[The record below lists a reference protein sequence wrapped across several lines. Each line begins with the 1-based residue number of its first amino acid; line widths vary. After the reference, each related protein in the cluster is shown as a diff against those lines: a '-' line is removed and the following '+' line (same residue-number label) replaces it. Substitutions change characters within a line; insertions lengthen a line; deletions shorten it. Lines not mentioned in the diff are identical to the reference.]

1 MNTLA
6 TDDKSGNTNKNKLP
20 FAVYLLAICQALMM
34 SGSTLLITASA
45 LVSLTLIDN
54 KALVTLPLSVQFLGM
69 MMTSIPASI
78 IMGRFGR
85 KFGFILGSLFAICGA
100 AILVYAIFND
110 NFSLFVFGAF
120 LIGIFNGVSN
130 FYRFAAVEFVDEAN
144 KAKAISYVL
153 VGGIIAAFV
162 GPNLPNFGR
171 SMYTTEEFAGGF
183 VCILVL
189 YIVVFFVLSF
199 IKFPPPTINKI
210 KGTGRPL
217 SVIIKQPTFIVAVI
231 CGMLGY
237 AVMTYVMTATPLAM
251 QHHKHDFSETAFV
264 IQWHVLAMFGPSFFT
279 GSIIQRVGV
288 MKVLATGAVL
298 AFICMLVNLNGYTTT
313 HFWVALFAL
322 GLSWNFLFI
331 GASTLLTETYRKEE
345 TAKSQAFNDFMVFS
359 MVTLA
364 SLSSGYFQNTFGW
377 ETINYS
383 ALVFIFIIV
392 ASLIW
397 LIMMP
402 QERRLSPSTTAI

>member
-1 MNTLA
+1 MNSVVRE
-6 TDDKSGNTNKNKLP
+6 DKTNNKIP
-20 FAVYLLAICQALMM
+20 FSVYLLAVCQALMM

-45 LVSLTLIDN
+45 LVSLTLTEN
-54 KALVTLPLSVQFLGM
+54 KALVTLPLSLQFLGM

-78 IMGRFGR
+78 IMGKFGR
-85 KFGFILGSLFAICGA
+85 KFGFILGSLFAITGGST
-100 AILVYAIFND
+100 LVYAIFND
-110 NFSLFVFGAF
+110 NFYLFVFGSF

-130 FYRFAAVEFVDEAN
+130 FYRFAAVELVDQAN

-162 GPNLPNFGR
+162 GPNLANFGR
-171 SMYTTEEFAGGF
+171 SMFTTEEFAGGF
-183 VCILVL
+183 IYVTAMYVCVL
-189 YIVVFFVLSF
+189 FVLSL
-199 IKFPPPTINKI
+199 IKFPPPTIQKSN
-210 KGTGRPL
+210 GSGRPL
-217 SVIIKQPTFIVAVI
+217 LEIIKQPTFIVAVI

-237 AVMTYVMTATPLAM
+237 GVMTYVMTATPLAM
-251 QHHKHDFSETAFV
+251 NHHQHDFSQTAFV

-288 MKVLATGAVL
+288 MKVMLTGAVL
-298 AFICMLVNLNGYTTT
+298 ALICMLVNLNGYTIT
-313 HFWVALFAL
+313 HFWIALVAL

-377 ETINYS
+377 QSVNYS
-383 ALVFIFIIV
+383 ALIFIFVIA

-397 LIMMP
+397 LLMMP
-402 QERRLSPSTTAI
+402 IEKRLSAATKVT

>member
-1 MNTLA
+1 MNTVLNE
-6 TDDKSGNTNKNKLP
+6 DKTNNKIP
-20 FAVYLLAICQALMM
+20 FSVYLLAVCQALMM

-45 LVSLTLIDN
+45 LVCLTLTDN
-54 KALVTLPLSVQFLGM
+54 KALVTLPLSMQFLGM
-69 MMTSIPASI
+69 MITSIPASM

-85 KFGFILGSLFAICGA
+85 KFGFILGSLFAISGGS
-100 AILVYAIFND
+100 ILVFAIFND
-110 NFSLFVFGAF
+110 NFYLFVFGSF

-130 FYRFAAVEFVDEAN
+130 FYRFAAVEFVDEVN

-153 VGGIIAAFV
+153 VGGIVAAFV
-162 GPNLPNFGR
+162 GPNLANFGR
-171 SMYTTEEFAGGF
+171 SMFTHEEFAGGF
-183 VCILVL
+183 IYVTAMYVC
-189 YIVVFFVLSF
+189 VFFVLSL

-210 KGTGRPL
+210 NDSGRPL
-217 SVIIKQPTFIVAVI
+217 LEIIKQPTFIVAVI

-237 AVMTYVMTATPLAM
+237 GVMTYVMTATPLAM
-251 QHHKHDFSETAFV
+251 NHHQYDFSETAFV

-279 GSIIQRVGV
+279 GTIIQKVGV
-288 MKVLATGAVL
+288 MKVLITGTVL
-298 AFICMLVNLNGYTTT
+298 ALVCMLVNLNGNSMT
-313 HFWVALFAL
+313 HFWIALFAL

-377 ETINYS
+377 QSVNYS
-383 ALVFIFIIV
+383 ALIFVFVI
-392 ASLIW
+392 ASSLTW
-397 LIMMP
+397 LLMI
-402 QERRLSPSTTAI
+402 PSEKRINIPIKEV